1 MNIYLESVNLD
12 EIRNAA
18 AAGLADGVAFSQ
30 TASSADDAIDANTRE
45 RLEEISREFA
55 FPICVP
61 VGAVTSGD
69 IYTEA
74 RELAKVSDHV
84 VVQIP
89 LVEDSLVPMCRLTA
103 EGVVVCATFV
113 FSPAQAILAAKAG
126 AAAVRVDLD
135 DLNSYGQ
142 ASARALAEIKSV
154 LEAGDEECDVMA
166 ASPRSAVDFAEC
178 VLAGADIV
186 CVTPDTL
193 RNLVVHPLSD
203 RGIDKFLSQLAK
215 RPKSRTST

>member
-12 EIRNAA
+12 DIRNAA
-18 AAGLADGVAFSQ
+18 AAGLADGVAFSH
-30 TASSADDAIDANTRE
+30 TASSADPVDANTKE

-55 FPICVP
+55 IPICVP
-61 VGAVTSGD
+61 VGAVTSDD

-89 LVEDSLVPMCRLTA
+89 LVEDSLIPMTRLTA

-113 FSPAQAILAAKAG
+113 FTAAQAIIAAKAG
-126 AAAVRVDLD
+126 AAAVRITLD
-135 DLNSYGQ
+135 DLESYGQ
-142 ASARALAEIKSV
+142 AATRTLAEIKSV
-154 LEAGDEECDVMA
+154 LEASGQECDVMA
-166 ASPRSAVDFAEC
+166 GSPRSAVEFAEC
-178 VLAGADIV
+178 ALAGADII
-186 CVTPDTL
+186 CITPDAL

-203 RGIDKFLSQLAK
+203 RGIDRFLSQLSK
-215 RPKSRTST
+215 RPKPRTST

>member
-12 EIRNAA
+12 DIRTAA
-18 AAGLADGVAFSQ
+18 SAGLADGVAFSRSV
-30 TASSADDAIDANTRE
+30 ASSDAGDPSTRE

-61 VGAVTSGD
+61 VGAVTSSD

-89 LVEDSLVPMCRLTA
+89 LVEDALVPMARLTA

-113 FSPAQAILAAKAG
+113 FSAAQAIIAAKTGAG
-126 AAAVRVDLD
+126 AVRVGLD
-135 DLNSYGQ
+135 ELDNYGQ
-142 ASARALAEIKSV
+142 QATRSLAEIKNA
-154 LEAGDEECDVMA
+154 LDAGGEECDVMA
-166 ASPRSAVDFAEC
+166 ASPRSAVQFSEC
-178 VLAGADIV
+178 ALAGADIV
-186 CVTPDTL
+186 SLTPEAL
-193 RNLVVHPLSD
+193 RQLVLHPLSD
-203 RGIDKFLSQLAK
+203 RGIDRFLSELAR
-215 RPKSRTST
+215 RPKSRTPT

>member
-12 EIRNAA
+12 DIRNAA
-18 AAGLADGVAFSQ
+18 AAGLADGVAFSH
-30 TASSADDAIDANTRE
+30 TASAADPVDANTKE

-61 VGAVTSGD
+61 VGAVTSDD

-89 LVEDSLVPMCRLTA
+89 LVEDSLIPMTRLTE

-113 FSPAQAILAAKAG
+113 FTAAQAIIAAKAG
-126 AAAVRVDLD
+126 AAAVRITLD

-142 ASARALAEIKSV
+142 AATRTLAEIKSV
-154 LEAGDEECDVMA
+154 LEASEEECDVMA
-166 ASPRSAVDFAEC
+166 GSPRSAVEFAEC
-178 VLAGADIV
+178 ALAGADII
-186 CVTPDTL
+186 CITPDAL

-203 RGIDKFLSQLAK
+203 RGIDRFLSQLSK
-215 RPKSRTST
+215 RPKPRTST

>member
-18 AAGLADGVAFSQ
+18 EAGLADGVAFSQ
-30 TASSADDAIDANTRE
+30 PSFSDDANTKE
-45 RLEEISREFA
+45 RLEEIAREFA
-55 FPICVP
+55 FPICVA

-89 LVEDSLVPMCRLTA
+89 LVEDSLIPMTRLTA

-113 FSPAQAILAAKAG
+113 FSPAQAIIAAKAG
-126 AAAVRVDLD
+126 AASVRINLD
-135 DLNSYGQ
+135 DLENYGQ
-142 ASARALAEIKSV
+142 AATRMLSEIKSV
-154 LEAGDEECDVMA
+154 LEAGEEECDVMA
-166 ASPRSAVDFAEC
+166 ASPRSAVQFAEC
-178 VLAGADIV
+178 ALAGADIV

-215 RPKSRTST
+215 RPKSRTAT

>member
-1 MNIYLESVNLD
+1 MNIYLESVSVD

-18 AAGLADGVAFSQ
+18 AAGLADGVAFSH
-30 TASSADDAIDANTRE
+30 TAFGANAFDASTRE

-61 VGAVTSGD
+61 V
-69 IYTEA
+69 EA

-89 LVEDSLVPMCRLTA
+89 LVEDSLVPMTRLTA

-113 FSPAQAILAAKAG
+113 FSAAQAIIAAKAG
-126 AAAVRVDLD
+126 AAAVRITLD
-135 DLNSYGQ
+135 ELETYGQ
-142 ASARALAEIKSV
+142 PGTRTLAEIKNA
-154 LEAGDEECDVMA
+154 LESSEEECDVMA
-166 ASPRSAVDFAEC
+166 ASPRSAVQFTEC
-178 VLAGADIV
+178 ALAGADII
-186 CVTPDTL
+186 CLTPEAL

-203 RGIDKFLSQLAK
+203 RGIDKFLSELSR
-215 RPKSRTST
+215 RPKSRTPA